1 MPQPRVGPVLLASS
15 PPRHLQH
22 PAARLRAPPASLPP
36 QPPFPRRVILGTQS
50 LRGPR
55 RNFSLGWEGGR
66 NPGVLPAS
74 PPPGL
79 PGRRGG
85 AVAAPRGLPL
95 GRRAEVQNI
104 PGAGWGVGG
113 SPLRPRRVSWKPE
126 PGNRA
131 LPSHLLSEGPGGP
144 GSALQ
149 TIFLPSPE
157 FLDPGSILH
166 SRTVSAQGP
175 ATFGAH
181 GVGCPEGGA
190 SAMRGGECRQ
200 L

>member
-1 MPQPRVGPVLLASS
+1 MVQPTSWETDPPRGFRLSLGGAGRRRGSPGIWASRTPGTGLCPSPRRPCSPRVLS
-15 PPRHLQH
+15 PEAPAAPR
-22 PAARLRAPPASLPP
+22 ARLRAPPASRPP
-36 QPPFPRRVILGTQS
+36 LPPFPRRVILGTQS

-85 AVAAPRGLPL
+85 AAAAPRGLPL
-95 GRRAEVQNI
+95 GRRAEAQNI
-104 PGAGWGVGG
+104 PGAGRGVGGGG

-149 TIFLPSPE
+149 TISLPSR
-157 FLDPGSILH
+157 S
-166 SRTVSAQGP
+166 S
-175 ATFGAH
+175 
-181 GVGCPEGGA
+181 
-190 SAMRGGECRQ
+190 
-200 L
+200 